1 MAAKKSATRRAQSLS
16 TAGKRAQKMPKPG
29 PIPDLIYAQASPCS
43 QGGVSMFD
51 AGAQINSRTVAN
63 FASEGDLVMRAAAS
77 LEAAGF
83 RVLQISPTTI
93 NIAGSRKTFEQA
105 FGTKIVAE
113 ERPVIKP
120 EGPSTAWTAVPT
132 STGWGSSSTRP

>member
-1 MAAKKSATRRAQSLS
+1 
-16 TAGKRAQKMPKPG
+16 MPKPG
-29 PIPDLIYAQASPCS
+29 PIPDVIYAQASPCS
-43 QGGVSMFD
+43 QGGVSMFE

-93 NIAGSRKTFEQA
+93 NIAGSRKTYEQA
-105 FGTKIVAE
+105 FNTKIVAE
-113 ERPVIKP
+113 ERPVHQA
-120 EGPSTAWTAVPT
+120 GGTVDRRRSWNRRTPSCP
-132 STGWGSSSTRP
+132 G